1 MRTVIKAIGLGPLHM
16 SLIDRADLVCGN
28 NFALGS
34 YDKADI
40 TILWM
45 SSGAI
50 FDKISKHGEKQKL

>member
-1 MRTVIKAIGLGPLHM
+1 M

-28 NFALGS
+28 NFPLGS